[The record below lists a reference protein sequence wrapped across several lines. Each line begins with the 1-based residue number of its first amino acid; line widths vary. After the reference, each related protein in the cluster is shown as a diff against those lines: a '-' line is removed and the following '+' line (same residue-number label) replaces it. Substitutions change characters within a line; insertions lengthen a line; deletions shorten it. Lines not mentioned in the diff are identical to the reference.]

1 MSCQLTL
8 TPDIG
13 IGLAG
18 QATPPTG
25 GEDMANTGS
34 PGDTEADDEI
44 VVTAGDGVRV
54 VTLNRPAVRNA
65 MTATMARTYAAAL
78 RAADDDPA
86 VRAIVVTGA
95 GTSFCAGA
103 DLAILREGATA
114 IREFLPERADYP
126 LLAYRLRKPVI
137 AALNGPAIGIG
148 VAYALGS
155 DIRIAAESATLAT
168 LFSRMGLVAEYG
180 LSWQLPRLVG
190 LQAALDLLLSGRSVG
205 ATEAASLGL
214 VHRVVPDGTTLDAAL
229 DYAKELAAHCSPA
242 SLAAMKAQV
251 YADMGRGLD
260 EAMADALARMDASFD
275 GPDLAEA
282 LTARASGRPAV
293 FRPLAT

>member
-1 MSCQLTL
+1 MTN
-8 TPDIG
+8 TPD
-13 IGLAG
+13 
-18 QATPPTG
+18 
-25 GEDMANTGS
+25 
-34 PGDTEADDEI
+34 PGDAAADDEI
-44 VVTAGDGVRV
+44 MVTDGDGVRV

-65 MTATMARTYAAAL
+65 MTASMARAYAAAL

-86 VRAIVVTGA
+86 VRVIVVTGA
-95 GTSFCAGA
+95 GTGFCAGA
-103 DLAILREGATA
+103 DLAILRAGADA
-114 IREFLPERADYP
+114 IRAFLPAREDYP

-137 AALNGPAIGIG
+137 AALNGPAVGIG

-155 DIRIAAESATLAT
+155 DIRIAAESATLTT

-190 LQAALDLLLSGRSVG
+190 PQAALDLLFTGRSVK

-214 VHRVVPDGTTLDAAL
+214 VHRVVADGTALGAAL
-229 DYAKELAAHCSPA
+229 GYAKDLAAACSPA